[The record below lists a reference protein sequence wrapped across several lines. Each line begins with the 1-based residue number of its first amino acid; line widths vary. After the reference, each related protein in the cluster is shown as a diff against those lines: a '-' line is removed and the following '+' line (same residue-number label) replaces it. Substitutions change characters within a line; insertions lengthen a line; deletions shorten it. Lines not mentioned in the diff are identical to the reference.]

1 MGPAWIGLL
10 PRTLV
15 DIHFHILW
23 GLDDGPPTRSE
34 ALALARAAVEAG
46 TRTVVA
52 TSHVS
57 WGWPENDAA
66 TLARRVA
73 DVNDALQEEGV
84 ELEVLAGAEVA
95 LTRAVELDEAELR
108 ALHLGNGPWLL
119 VEPPMLPA
127 SAGFDALFA
136 MIRGRGHRIV
146 LAHPE
151 RCPAFH
157 EDRSRLEALVEEGM
171 LCSITAQALTGAFGR
186 TVRKFARGM
195 LRDGL
200 VHNVASD
207 AHDASRRTP
216 ALLAEMQKAGLS
228 AAEIERLG
236 RESGRAIVDG
246 TPVPS
251 PR

>member
-1 MGPAWIGLL
+1 MI
-10 PRTLV
+10 

-23 GLDDGPPTRSE
+23 GVDDGPRTRSE
-34 ALALARAAVEAG
+34 TVAIARAAVEAG
-46 TRTVVA
+46 TRRVVA

-57 WGWPENDAA
+57 WDWPENDAA
-66 TLARRVA
+66 TLAQRLG
-73 DVNDALQEEGV
+73 DVNEALREEGV
-84 ELEVLAGAEVA
+84 PLEVLAGAEVA
-95 LTRAVELDEAELR
+95 LTRAVELDDTELR
-108 ALHLGNGPWLL
+108 ALYLGNGPWLL
-119 VEPPMLPA
+119 LEPPMLPA
-127 SAGFDALFA
+127 SAGFDAMFA
-136 MIRGRGHRIV
+136 MIRARGHRIV
-146 LAHPE
+146 IAHPE

-186 TVRKFARGM
+186 AVRKFTRGM

-207 AHDASRRTP
+207 AHDVSRRTP
-216 ALLAEMQKAGLS
+216 GLLAEMQKAGLS
-228 AAEIERLG
+228 AAESERLG
-236 RESGRAIVDG
+236 RDSGRAIVDG